1 MKHNDEF
8 DGLLHEALAEYRDA
22 APLTGMEERVLR
34 RVLVR
39 TDRPRLSLGHI
50 VALFAVASMAI
61 DSMTMSAPRSE

>member
-34 RVLVR
+34 RVLCGLIGHGSR
-39 TDRPRLSLGHI
+39 WDTLWRSSPLPRWLWRYG
-50 VALFAVASMAI
+50 
-61 DSMTMSAPRSE
+61 